1 MFSSASQRQ
10 KTSSSSTNH
19 EGKTPIASSSSASR
33 HIEYLVCAMNCAGVL
48 KYYGKWSTSDSSCW
62 IKQWQ
67 VTKEADKAKVE
78 QLKVATKAFADWKKA
93 GKAKGFGQR
102 IGGRLWLSNSSEG
115 KNFLSG
121 NILSADHPAV
131 LQFHRIIFN
140 RTLVPPYYDHL
151 LLFIFYLEAYVDAL
165 LSILTDCL
173 AMFTVDFWASKD
185 APLGDLVLTYEK
197 MLMLVNVDKGG
208 GSRGG
213 KKRGLSEN
221 GAAAAVDKSGTKTK
235 KVKVVTKSAA
245 AGADKKPTNAQS
257 SQAKKKGK
265 ENVEG
270 DASGNT
276 AAAATPQSSQG
287 STSGGGSGSG
297 HRSALFT
304 QCIKKGTMRTSVKP
318 VRKVFTPEGS
328 QSYPSQRYYSYL
340 TSK

>member
-1 MFSSASQRQ
+1 M
-10 KTSSSSTNH
+10 
-19 EGKTPIASSSSASR
+19 
-33 HIEYLVCAMNCAGVL
+33 
-48 KYYGKWSTSDSSCW
+48 
-62 IKQWQ
+62 
-67 VTKEADKAKVE
+67 TKEADKAKVE

-131 LQFHRIIFN
+131 LQFQRIIFN

-151 LLFIFYLEAYVDAL
+151 LLFIFYLEAYVDAVDDKENEGRVGKLPYSSLQL

-257 SQAKKKGK
+257 SQAMKKKKGK

-287 STSGGGSGSG
+287 STSGGG

>member
-1 MFSSASQRQ
+1 M
-10 KTSSSSTNH
+10 
-19 EGKTPIASSSSASR
+19 
-33 HIEYLVCAMNCAGVL
+33 
-48 KYYGKWSTSDSSCW
+48 
-62 IKQWQ
+62 
-67 VTKEADKAKVE
+67 TKEVDKAKVE

-102 IGGRLWLSNSSEG
+102 IGGRLGWLSLQNSSSSTFALD
-115 KNFLSG
+115 NQ
-121 NILSADHPAV
+121 ILSPDHPAV

-151 LLFIFYLEAYVDAL
+151 LLFIFYLEAYVDAVEGDKENDRGKLPYSSQQL

-208 GSRGG
+208 GNRGG

-257 SQAKKKGK
+257 SQAMKKKKGK

-287 STSGGGSGSG
+287 STSGGG

>member
-1 MFSSASQRQ
+1 MTQ
-10 KTSSSSTNH
+10 
-19 EGKTPIASSSSASR
+19 
-33 HIEYLVCAMNCAGVL
+33 
-48 KYYGKWSTSDSSCW
+48 GKWSTNESSCW

-102 IGGRLWLSNSSEG
+102 IGGRLGWLSLQNSSSSTFALD
-115 KNFLSG
+115 NQ
-121 NILSADHPAV
+121 ILSPDHPAV

-140 RTLVPPYYDHL
+140 RALVPPYYDHL
-151 LLFIFYLEAYVDAL
+151 LLFIFYLEAYVDAAIEGGDDKENGDNGKLPYSSLQL

-208 GSRGG
+208 G

-221 GAAAAVDKSGTKTK
+221 GAADKSGAKKKGKMTKT
-235 KVKVVTKSAA
+235 
-245 AGADKKPTNAQS
+245 GADKTQASAQS
-257 SQAKKKGK
+257 SQTMKKKKKGK
-265 ENVEG
+265 ENVES
-270 DASGNT
+270 DASGS

-287 STSGGGSGSG
+287 STSGGG

-340 TSK
+340 SSK

>member
-1 MFSSASQRQ
+1 MSFFLPNNFPFFIYFQ
-10 KTSSSSTNH
+10 
-19 EGKTPIASSSSASR
+19 
-33 HIEYLVCAMNCAGVL
+33 
-48 KYYGKWSTSDSSCW
+48 GKWSTNESSCW

-78 QLKVATKAFADWKKA
+78 QLKRATKAFADWKKA

-102 IGGRLWLSNSSEG
+102 IGGRLGWLSLQNSSSSTFALD
-115 KNFLSG
+115 NQ
-121 NILSADHPAV
+121 ILSPDHPAV

-151 LLFIFYLEAYVDAL
+151 LLFIFYLEAYVDAVDDKENDGRVGKLPYTSPQL

-208 GSRGG
+208 GNRGG
-213 KKRGLSEN
+213 KKRGLTEN
-221 GAAAAVDKSGTKTK
+221 GGAAAVDKSGTKK
-235 KVKVVTKSAA
+235 KVKVVTKSAV
-245 AGADKKPTNAQS
+245 ADKKPTNAQS
-257 SQAKKKGK
+257 SQSKKGK

-270 DASGNT
+270 DASGNA

-287 STSGGGSGSG
+287 STSGGG

>member
-1 MFSSASQRQ
+1 M
-10 KTSSSSTNH
+10 
-19 EGKTPIASSSSASR
+19 
-33 HIEYLVCAMNCAGVL
+33 
-48 KYYGKWSTSDSSCW
+48 
-62 IKQWQ
+62 
-67 VTKEADKAKVE
+67 DKAKVE

-131 LQFHRIIFN
+131 LQFQRIIFN

-151 LLFIFYLEAYVDAL
+151 LLFIFYLEAYVDAVDDKENEGRVGKLPYSSLQL

-257 SQAKKKGK
+257 SQAMKKKKGK

-287 STSGGGSGSG
+287 STSGGG